1 MKGTARWREGEVR
14 EQPKDYPIGMR
25 FAPSEQSSDKI
36 YTHDEFVFAC
46 WLSGIAGV
54 LLTVFSVFLWSL

>member
-1 MKGTARWREGEVR
+1 MR